1 MPFQPHQRLR
11 YKRPMALHLIAVDSH
26 SPSDRAALVEFV
38 GTHYP
43 EGIPMT
49 EAPILTGKILF
60 FWVLNSHTRIGV
72 TGLMPKTA
80 TLVETVKTIVHRD
93 HRGQGHGVTISQLI
107 EDEARRRGYKKVMS
121 TIYTTNL
128 PMIFIKLRQG
138 YRFEGFH
145 PDHEAP
151 GLNEYSFGKLL

>member
-1 MPFQPHQRLR
+1 
-11 YKRPMALHLIAVDSH
+11 
-26 SPSDRAALVEFV
+26 
-38 GTHYP
+38 
-43 EGIPMT
+43 MT